1 MFELVEQV
9 GCASISSEAQCQTIL
24 EMQEC
29 ESKEPLCGD
38 RTLPVVLLTSTC
50 LWD

>member
-1 MFELVEQV
+1 MSGLMEQV

-24 EMQEC
+24 EMQEFQC
-29 ESKEPLCGD
+29 KEPLSGD
-38 RTLPVVLLTSTC
+38 RTLPAVLLTSTC